1 MNLEHV
7 SAGKS
12 SYSPPAIRPKAVQ
25 LSIFPKISL
34 RPAYH
39 VSNEQI
45 ERTLRR
51 ISAAGLC
58 GSDKV
63 RDYLRRQ
70 LRHNCRPGTIRSSA
84 TTIVLFLEFFKQSG
98 GQHLSTIGAEHIS
111 AFVEHE
117 QDRGMAP
124 ISVDGRLKRLYAFL
138 NFLVEHDVISA
149 GVIKRK
155 LRIRVP
161 EALPRAIDPQ
171 DIQQLLAIIKKSRD
185 RALILT
191 LLRTGMRIGELL
203 NTRVEHL
210 NLHEQ
215 LVYIFEAQKNRV
227 GRVVYLSA
235 DAVSALRKWLKT
247 RAHQSKFIFYGRG
260 AGPLSYEAARAI
272 FNRHIDKAGLAHK
285 GYTLHCL
292 RHTFASELLN
302 AGMPLQCLQ
311 ELLGHKS
318 IEMTRRYARL
328 TDNTRREAYYRAM
341 TIIEAGEINGHY
353 RFDYQLPQIPEAT

>member
-1 MNLEHV
+1 MNLEQM

-12 SYSPPAIRPKAVQ
+12 AYSPTAIRPKAIQ

-45 ERTLRR
+45 KRTLRR
-51 ISAAGLC
+51 MSAEGLC

-63 RDYLRRQ
+63 RDYLCRQ
-70 LRHNCRPGTIRSSA
+70 LRHNCRPNTIRSSG

-98 GQHLSTIGAEHIS
+98 GQQLAAIGPEHIS

-124 ISVDGRLKRLYAFL
+124 NSVDGRLKGLYAFL
-138 NFLVEHDVISA
+138 NFLVEHEVISA
-149 GVIKRK
+149 DVIKRK

-161 EALPRAIDPQ
+161 QALPRAIDPH
-171 DIQQLLAIIKKSRD
+171 DIKQLLAVIQKVRD
-185 RALILT
+185 RALILA

-203 NTRVEHL
+203 KTRVQDL
-210 NLHEQ
+210 NLNEQ
-215 LVYIFEAQKNRV
+215 WVQVFEAEKNRV

-235 DAVSALRKWLKT
+235 DAVGALEKWLKT
-247 RAHQSKFIFYGRG
+247 RRYQSKFIFYGYD
-260 AGPLSYEAARAI
+260 AGPLCYQAARAM
-272 FNRHIDKAGLAHK
+272 FKRYIDKAHLAHK

-292 RHTFASELLN
+292 RHTYASELLN

-328 TDNTRREAYYRAM
+328 TDNTRRNAYYQAM

-353 RFDYQLPQIPEAT
+353 RLDYQLP

>member
-7 SAGKS
+7 SAGNS
-12 SYSPPAIRPKAVQ
+12 AYSPTAVRPKAIQ

-51 ISAAGLC
+51 MSAAGLC
-58 GSDKV
+58 GTDEV
-63 RDYLRRQ
+63 HDYLRRQ
-70 LRHNCRPGTIRSSA
+70 LRHNCRPSTIRSSG

-98 GQHLSTIGAEHIS
+98 GHQLSKIGAEHIS

-124 ISVDGRLKRLYAFL
+124 VSVDGRLKGLYAFL
-138 NFLVEHDVISA
+138 NFLGAHEMISA
-149 GVIKRK
+149 DVIKRR

-161 EALPRAIDPQ
+161 EALPRAIDPE
-171 DIQQLLAIIKKSRD
+171 DIKQLLAIIKKVRD

-203 NTRVEHL
+203 SSRVKDL
-210 NLHEQ
+210 NLREQ
-215 LVYIFEAQKNRV
+215 WVQIFEAHKNRV

-235 DAVSALRKWLKT
+235 DALGAMEKWLKT
-247 RAHQSKFIFYGRG
+247 RRYQSKFIFYGYG
-260 AGPLSYEAARAI
+260 AGALSYEAARAM
-272 FNRHIDKAGLAHK
+272 FKRYIDKAQLTHK

-292 RHTFASELLN
+292 RHTYASELLN

-328 TDNTRREAYYRAM
+328 TDNTRREAYYKAM
-341 TIIEAGEINGHY
+341 AIIEAGEINGHY
-353 RFDYQLPQIPEAT
+353 RLDYQLP